1 MQRSEV
7 REAERKGCC
16 SLYPGITGGRIKENK
31 KKKKKARRKVFG
43 QWLLHHCAHS
53 AM

>member
-7 REAERKGCC
+7 RGAERKGCC
-16 SLYPGITGGRIKENK
+16 SLYPGITGGRIKE
-31 KKKKKARRKVFG
+31 KKKKARRKVFG